1 MSDDI
6 VVLHKRAEVI
16 MDTIYPT
23 LRNYPKYEHGRLCNT
38 LLNTCMELISLL
50 GLAEH
55 VKPKRLNYLQEA
67 QSKLFF
73 LKTLLD
79 LSVGQQF
86 ISIEFHKGLFRSI
99 STLNKGM
106 IDILINRK
114 GR

>member
-55 VKPKRLNYLQEA
+55 VKPKRLRDLQVKKKTPITSPN
-67 QSKLFF
+67 QS
-73 LKTLLD
+73 
-79 LSVGQQF
+79 SNR
-86 ISIEFHKGLFRSI
+86 IS
-99 STLNKGM
+99 
-106 IDILINRK
+106 
-114 GR
+114 